1 MMSAGNGI
9 AEPPIHF
16 PNESPQPRPFLQNS
30 KTMIMDF
37 DDNFGSMNGYNQ
49 YTPIRRDN
57 TINDSLQH
65 QVRKVTS

>member
-1 MMSAGNGI
+1 
-9 AEPPIHF
+9 
-16 PNESPQPRPFLQNS
+16 
-30 KTMIMDF
+30 MIMDF